1 MGSALTSG
9 DTVTT
14 GNAMASGLTNDDTT
28 VETENAAGSEQT
40 TAAPNVGARIIRTVV
55 TQLADGK
62 EGTSDATTT
71 AGTGIGVRIGPP

>member
-1 MGSALTSG
+1 VGSALTSG

-14 GNAMASGLTNDDTT
+14 GNATGSGLTNDDTT

-40 TAAPNVGARIIRTVV
+40 TAAPNVGARIISTVV

-62 EGTSDATTT
+62 EGTNDATTT
-71 AGTGIGVRIGPP
+71 GGTGIGVRIGPP